1 MSKQLDSHGTP
12 RQAAF
17 AALTQTRFASLHECL
32 DAVLQSAIATLQVSR
47 ASVWRFEGDGGQIH
61 CTRLA
66 LNGRSDEL
74 GGTRIRRAQCPAY
87 FDALHSDLLIA
98 AGDARQDP
106 RTCELTQ
113 YYLEPL
119 GVRALLDVPIRI
131 FGRQVGVLCLESE
144 TLRDWQRPD
153 EAFAVG
159 LGTLVSLAYEHA
171 ELLRTRTQM
180 QISAEFDQRTG
191 LANLHRLERTLLRV
205 FGLPQHSGGWLVHLQ
220 LRQYPYLR
228 SHLSEPSLNELYQ
241 LVADRLRDQ
250 VPGLVEL
257 AHAGDAEYCLLTLPC
272 SQDVLVDA
280 IRASFLQPILLDGES
295 LLLTPQC
302 GLRVIAPAVR
312 PEVAN
317 WMREAD
323 TALHEARQGAAEF
336 VCHSPALSAVRQQA
350 HVLEQSLRR
359 AVRLDEFVL
368 HLQPMF
374 SMQTGR
380 VAALEA
386 LIRWRQPDGVLQL
399 PDSFLDVLLQTG
411 LIIPVGRRLLRHAL
425 EAVANLQKQWARAD
439 LGLSFNLSAPEL
451 VQPGLCELLTAEFA
465 RLGFPPAQLAIELT
479 ETVVISDQEGIVSV
493 LRSLR
498 ALGCRVHLDD
508 FGTGYS
514 SLNHM
519 RLLPFD
525 ALKIDRSFLCGALVS
540 EADRRLIRMLVDLC
554 RELGRESVA
563 EGIADVDHLRLATD
577 LAADLGQGYLLSYPV
592 AIESISSAWLAD
604 VEQSARSLLQQARS
618 PDISATARVA
628 R

>member
-1 MSKQLDSHGTP
+1 LSKQAISTGTP

-17 AALTQTRFASLHECL
+17 AALTQTRFASLNECL
-32 DAVLQSAIATLQVSR
+32 DAVLHSGIATLKVSR

-61 CTRLA
+61 CARLA
-66 LNGRSDEL
+66 LSGRSDEL

-87 FDALHSDLLIA
+87 FDALHSNLVIA
-98 AGDARQDP
+98 ACDAREDP
-106 RTCELTQ
+106 RTQELATC
-113 YYLEPL
+113 YLEPL

-131 FGRQVGVLCLESE
+131 FGRQIGVLCLESE
-144 TLRDWQRPD
+144 VLRDWQLPE
-153 EAFAVG
+153 EAFAIG

-171 ELLRTRTQM
+171 ELLRTRAQM

-191 LANLHRLERTLLRV
+191 LANLNRLERTLLRV
-205 FGLPQHSGGWLVHLQ
+205 FGLPQHGGGWLVHLQ

-257 AHAGDAEYCLLTLPC
+257 AHAGDAEYCLLSLPC
-272 SQDVLVDA
+272 SQEVLVDA

-302 GLRVIAPAVR
+302 GLRMIAPAIR
-312 PEVAN
+312 PQVAE
-317 WMREAD
+317 WMREVE

-336 VCHSPALSAVRQQA
+336 VCHSPSLSAERQQA
-350 HVLEQSLRR
+350 HMLEQSLRR

-374 SMQTGR
+374 SMQSGR
-380 VAALEA
+380 VVALEA
-386 LIRWRQPDGVLQL
+386 LIRWRQPDGVLLL

-425 EAVANLQKQWARAD
+425 EIVANLQKQWSRPD

-451 VQPGLCELLTAEFA
+451 VQPGLCELLAAEFA
-465 RLGFPPAQLAIELT
+465 RLRFSPGQLAIELT
-479 ETVVISDQEGIVSV
+479 ETVVISDQQGIVAV
-493 LRSLR
+493 LR
-498 ALGCRVHLDD
+498 ALRAIGCRVHLDD

-525 ALKIDRSFLCGALVS
+525 ALKIDRSFLGGALES
-540 EADRRLIRMLVDLC
+540 DADRRLIRMLVKLC
-554 RELGRESVA
+554 RELDRESVA
-563 EGIADVDHLRLATD
+563 EGIADIDHLRLAIA
-577 LAADLGQGYLLSYPV
+577 LAADIGQGYLLSYPV
-592 AIESISSAWLAD
+592 AIDSISTAWLAD
-604 VEQSARSLLQQARS
+604 VEQSARCLLEQARS
-618 PDISATARVA
+618 PHGSGAARVA
-628 R
+628 C